1 MDTKPDLYNASIDAL
16 DPYQMAS
23 KAEKMMVSKVQ
34 KPFSKVFIAST
45 YGGFFIG
52 LAFVFYTLVTTGS
65 SAMPY
70 GMAKLIGGICF
81 SMGLMLVV
89 VCGADLFTSTTLT
102 FIARESN
109 KITWIQL
116 FKNWIF
122 VYIGNFIGALFLV
135 FLVYMSGHPWGADG
149 QIAVNYMDIVEHKL
163 HHTFIEAVALG
174 ILCNVMVSLG
184 VWLCFSCRTSA
195 DKVLVLL
202 LPIAMFVA
210 CGFEH
215 CVANMYEI
223 PMGILIRTTT
233 APEFWVAHGINISA
247 YSDLT
252 WVDFI
257 LHNLIPV
264 TIGNIIG
271 GALLIG
277 WGNWLLFLR
286 HHKAKIKR

>member
-1 MDTKPDLYNASIDAL
+1 METNPDFQTTSIDAF
-16 DPYQMAS
+16 DPYEMAR
-23 KAEKMMVSKVQ
+23 KAEKMMVAKVQ

-52 LAFVFYTLVTTGS
+52 LAFIFFTLVTTGS
-65 SAMPY
+65 STMPY
-70 GMAKLIGGICF
+70 GMAKLVGGLCF
-81 SMGLMLVV
+81 SMGLILVI

-102 FIARESN
+102 FIAKESN
-109 KITWIQL
+109 KITWFQL
-116 FKNWIF
+116 FRNWGF
-122 VYIGNFIGALFLV
+122 VYFGNFIGALFLV
-135 FLVYMSGHPWGADG
+135 FLVYMSGHPWDADG
-149 QIAVNYMDIVEHKL
+149 QIALNYMNIVDHKL
-163 HHTFIEAVALG
+163 HHTFIEAIALG
-174 ILCNVMVSLG
+174 IMCNVMVSLG

-202 LPIAMFVA
+202 FPIAMFVA

-223 PMGILIRTTT
+223 PMGILIKSTTDS
-233 APEFWVAHGINISA
+233 EFWVSHGINIA
-247 YSDLT
+247 KYADLT
-252 WVDFI
+252 WGNFF

-286 HHKAKIKR
+286 SYTTKADK

>member
-1 MDTKPDLYNASIDAL
+1 METKPDLQTISLDAF
-16 DPYQMAS
+16 DPYEMAG
-23 KAEKMMVSKVQ
+23 KAEKMMVAKVQ
-34 KPFSKVFIAST
+34 KPFSKVFLSST

-52 LAFVFYTLVTTGS
+52 LAFIFFTLVTTGS
-65 SAMPY
+65 STMPY
-70 GMAKLIGGICF
+70 GMAKLIGGLCF

-102 FIARESN
+102 FIAKESN
-109 KITWIQL
+109 KITWLQL
-116 FKNWIF
+116 FRNWSF
-122 VYIGNFIGALFLV
+122 VYFGNFVGALFLV
-135 FLVYMSGHPWGADG
+135 FLIYISGHPWDADG
-149 QIAVNYMDIVEHKL
+149 QIALNYMNIVDHKL
-163 HHTFIEAVALG
+163 HHTFIEAIGLG
-174 ILCNVMVSLG
+174 IMCNVMVSLG

-223 PMGILIRTTT
+223 PMGILIKSTT
-233 APEFWVAHGINISA
+233 PSGFWVSHGINITKYA
-247 YSDLT
+247 DLT
-252 WVDFI
+252 WSNFF

-286 HHKAKIKR
+286 RHTEVKEH

>member
-1 MDTKPDLYNASIDAL
+1 METNPDFQTTSIDAF
-16 DPYQMAS
+16 DPYEMAR
-23 KAEKMMVSKVQ
+23 KAEKMMVAKVQ

-52 LAFVFYTLVTTGS
+52 LAFIFFTLVTTGS
-65 SAMPY
+65 STMPY
-70 GMAKLIGGICF
+70 GMAKLVGGLCF
-81 SMGLMLVV
+81 SMGLILVI

-102 FIARESN
+102 FIAKESN
-109 KITWIQL
+109 KITWFQL
-116 FKNWIF
+116 FRNWGY
-122 VYIGNFIGALFLV
+122 VYFGNFIGALFLV
-135 FLVYMSGHPWGADG
+135 FLVYMSGHPWDADG
-149 QIAVNYMDIVEHKL
+149 QIALNYMNIVDHKL
-163 HHTFIEAVALG
+163 HHTFIEAIALG
-174 ILCNVMVSLG
+174 IMCNVMVSLG

-202 LPIAMFVA
+202 FPIAMFVA

-223 PMGILIRTTT
+223 PMGILIKSTTNSQ
-233 APEFWVAHGINISA
+233 FWISHGINIA
-247 YSDLT
+247 KYADLT
-252 WVDFI
+252 WGNFF

-286 HHKAKIKR
+286 HLKQK

>member
-1 MDTKPDLYNASIDAL
+1 MEKTPDLQSISLEAL
-16 DPYQMAS
+16 DPYEMADR
-23 KAEKMMVSKVQ
+23 AEKMMITKVQ

-52 LAFVFYTLVTTGS
+52 LAFTFFTLVTTGS
-65 SAMPY
+65 STMPY
-70 GMAKLIGGICF
+70 GMAKLVGGLCF
-81 SMGLMLVV
+81 SMGLILVV

-102 FIARESN
+102 FIAKGSN
-109 KITWIQL
+109 KITWLQL
-116 FKNWIF
+116 FRNWGF
-122 VYIGNFIGALFLV
+122 VYFGNFIGALFLV
-135 FLVYMSGHPWGADG
+135 FLVYMSGHPWDANG
-149 QIAVNYMDIVEHKL
+149 QIALNYMNIIEHKL
-163 HHTFIEAVALG
+163 HHSFIEAITLG

-223 PMGILIRTTT
+223 PMGLLIKDTT
-233 APEFWVAHGINISA
+233 APEFWVAHGIDITKYA
-247 YSDLT
+247 DLT
-252 WVDFI
+252 WGRFF

-264 TIGNIIG
+264 TVGNIIG

-286 HHKAKIKR
+286 QHTTKR

>member
-1 MDTKPDLYNASIDAL
+1 MDTKPDLQTTSLDAF
-16 DPYQMAS
+16 DPYEMAR
-23 KAEKMMVSKVQ
+23 KAETMMVAKVQ

-52 LAFVFYTLVTTGS
+52 LAFVFFTLVTTGS
-65 SAMPY
+65 STMPY

-102 FIARESN
+102 FIAKESK
-109 KITWIQL
+109 KITWLQL
-116 FKNWIF
+116 FKNWSF
-122 VYIGNFIGALFLV
+122 VYFGNFIGALFLV
-135 FLVYMSGHPWGADG
+135 FLVYMSGHPWDAGG
-149 QIAVNYMDIVEHKL
+149 QIALNYMNIVEHKL
-163 HHTFIEAVALG
+163 HHTFIEAVMLG

-195 DKVLVLL
+195 DKVLVLI

-223 PMGILIRTTT
+223 PMGILIKTTT
-233 APEFWVAHGINISA
+233 DPEFWISHGINIA
-247 YSDLT
+247 QYSDLT
-252 WVDFI
+252 WGGFI

-286 HHKAKIKR
+286 RHTHIKRH

>member
-1 MDTKPDLYNASIDAL
+1 METNPDFQTSSIDAF
-16 DPYQMAS
+16 DPYEMAR
-23 KAEKMMVSKVQ
+23 KAEKMMVAKVQ

-65 SAMPY
+65 STMPY
-70 GMAKLIGGICF
+70 GMAKLVGGLCF
-81 SMGLMLVV
+81 SMGLILVI

-102 FIARESN
+102 FIAKESN
-109 KITWIQL
+109 KITWFQL
-116 FKNWIF
+116 FRNWGI
-122 VYIGNFIGALFLV
+122 VYFGNFIGALFLV

-149 QIAVNYMDIVEHKL
+149 QIAVNYMNIVEYKL
-163 HHTFIEAVALG
+163 HHSFIEAIALG

-233 APEFWVAHGINISA
+233 DPGFWVAHGINVA
-247 YSDLT
+247 QYSDIT
-252 WVDFI
+252 WGDFI
-257 LHNLIPV
+257 IWNLVPV

-286 HHKAKIKR
+286 RHTSKKRH

>member
-1 MDTKPDLYNASIDAL
+1 MEKTPDLQTVSLEAL
-16 DPYQMAS
+16 DPYEMADR
-23 KAEKMMVSKVQ
+23 AERMMITKVK

-52 LAFVFYTLVTTGS
+52 LAFIFFTLVTTGS
-65 SAMPY
+65 STMPY
-70 GMAKLIGGICF
+70 GMAKLVGGLCF
-81 SMGLMLVV
+81 SMGLILVV

-102 FIARESN
+102 FIAKESN
-109 KITWIQL
+109 KITWRQL
-116 FKNWIF
+116 FKNWGF
-122 VYIGNFIGALFLV
+122 VYFGNFTGALFLV
-135 FLVYMSGHPWGADG
+135 FLVYMSGHPWDANG
-149 QIAVNYMDIVEHKL
+149 QIALNYMNIIEHKL
-163 HHTFIEAVALG
+163 HHSFIEAVTLG

-223 PMGILIRTTT
+223 PMGLLIKDTT
-233 APEFWVAHGINISA
+233 APEFWVAHGIDIA
-247 YSDLT
+247 KYADLT
-252 WVDFI
+252 WGRFF

-286 HHKAKIKR
+286 QHTTKR